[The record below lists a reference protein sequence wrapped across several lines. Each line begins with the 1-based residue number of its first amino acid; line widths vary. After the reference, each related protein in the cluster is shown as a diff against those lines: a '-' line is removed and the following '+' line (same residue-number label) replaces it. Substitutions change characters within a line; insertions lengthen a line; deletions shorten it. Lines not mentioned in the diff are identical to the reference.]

1 MQKANRTTGSYVYGL
16 DIGTRSI
23 VGTVGY
29 KQKDRF
35 VVTAQQIKEHES
47 RAMLDG
53 QIHDIG
59 AVSDTIREVTKL
71 LTEEVGEPLKQVCI
85 AAAGRVLKT
94 VTVHVDMD
102 LEGEKT
108 ITKEEIHLLDSYGIE
123 KAYEQFQK
131 ENDSDMKFYCVGYS
145 VMHYYMNGYPMGNLE
160 NHKAR
165 EISTDMI
172 ATFLPDDVVDG
183 LYKAVELAG
192 LEVANLTLEPI
203 AAIELAIPEMYRMLN
218 IALIDVGAGTS
229 DISIT
234 KDGSIVAYGM
244 LPVAG
249 DCLTEDIARHCL
261 VDFQTAEQIKRGIE
275 NRDVV
280 EYKDIMGIPQKI
292 SKEEVLSVIDGNL
305 EDMAVQAAEKIKELN
320 GDKPVSAVFVVGGGG
335 KIATYTDRVAKHL
348 GIAPERCAVRGEEVM
363 MKIDFAK
370 RDLVKDSLM
379 VTPIGICLNFYE
391 QSNNFIFVT
400 FNEKRIKLYDNNRLA
415 IVDAAIM
422 AEFPNEDLFPKR
434 GEPLSFELNGKPVT
448 IRGGRGES
456 AKVVLNGEETDI
468 HASIR
473 NNDMIKVIPSTAGEK
488 ASMEVSRLPE
498 YEGSLTVHVDDKDI
512 SVPKLASVN
521 GQLQSAYYQI
531 QDGDLVELLNYYT
544 VRQILEFMDIAPE
557 DAGQVRVNHETVDL
571 DARVYDNF
579 TISLYIEEQLSRTE
593 SDLQDEAKE
602 GQEEEPEEVSE
613 ETLDETP
620 EEMPKETDAEALV
633 TKGEGIRMEASV
645 KETEG
650 GYQGG
655 ASSLEKAKR
664 DARELVN
671 RLQYERAEEAL
682 SRMIQAAAA
691 GQAMPGGNPGKSVSG
706 NPAGQYG
713 AGRDNAAGEQPLR
726 VEKSVRELYGSLQNN
741 LNRLK
746 GGASIRELRQEAMEE
761 ERRSAESA
769 ADADKAAGEASETVK
784 AAKTEERLETA
795 ESEKAEKAAASA
807 ETAQPSEKEGA
818 VKNIQVPPARTE
830 NVGGTMVQTL
840 YVVVNDEVVEMTGKP
855 DYIYVDVF
863 QFIQFDLSRP
873 KGTAVET
880 LINGRKAQYM
890 EPLSNGDRLEIFW
903 KD

>member
-1 MQKANRTTGSYVYGL
+1 MQKANKGTGSYVYGL

-29 KQKDRF
+29 RQKDRF
-35 VVTAQQIKEHES
+35 VVVAQQIKEHES

-59 AVSDTIREVTKL
+59 AVSDTIREVTQL
-71 LTEEVGEPLKQVCI
+71 LKEQTGEPLKQVCI

-123 KAYEQFQK
+123 KAYEQFQR
-131 ENDSDMKFYCVGYS
+131 ENDSEMKFYCVGYS

-160 NHKAR
+160 NHKAK

-234 KDGSIVAYGM
+234 KDGSIIAYGM

-261 VDFQTAEQIKRGIE
+261 VDFQTAEQIKRNIE
-275 NRDVV
+275 NRDIV

-292 SKEEVLSVIDGNL
+292 SKEEVLSVVDRDL
-305 EDMAVQAAEKIKELN
+305 EDMAMQAAEKIKELN

-370 RDLVKDSLM
+370 KDVVKDSLM

-400 FNEKRIKLYDNNRLA
+400 FNDKRIKLYDNSRLA

-434 GEPLSFELNGKPVT
+434 GEALEFELNGKPVT

-456 AKVVLNGEETDI
+456 AKVVLNGKDADI
-468 HASIR
+468 YTSIR
-473 NNDMIKVIPSTAGEK
+473 NNDVIKVIPSTAGGK

-521 GQLQSAYYQI
+521 GRLQSAYYQI
-531 QDGDLVELLNYYT
+531 QDGDEVELLNYYT
-544 VRQILEFMDIAPE
+544 VRQILEFMDIAVS
-557 DAGQVRVNHETVDL
+557 DAGGIMVNHEPVDL
-571 DARVYDNF
+571 NARVYDNF
-579 TISLYIEEQLSRTE
+579 TVSLHIEEQLPAAGMHW
-593 SDLQDEAKE
+593 DEDAAE
-602 GQEEEPEEVSE
+602 HEE
-613 ETLDETP
+613 
-620 EEMPKETDAEALV
+620 
-633 TKGEGIRMEASV
+633 
-645 KETEG
+645 KETEKEAKRAEEEEKKAKRAEEEKAVSEAKAEKEG
-650 GYQGG
+650 TETESGE
-655 ASSLEKAKR
+655 SPLEKAKK
-664 DARELVN
+664 DAMKLVN
-671 RLQYERAEEAL
+671 QIQYERAEEAL
-682 SRMIQAAAA
+682 SKMIQAAASGQTALSGQQTA
-691 GQAMPGGNPGKSVSG
+691 GNARGNSQNSMK
-706 NPAGQYG
+706 Q
-713 AGRDNAAGEQPLR
+713 RDNGQGSNAEQSFR
-726 VEKSVRELYGSLQNN
+726 TEKSVRELYGSLQNN

-746 GGASIRELRQEAMEE
+746 SGTSIRELRKEAIEE
-761 ERRSAESA
+761 ENR
-769 ADADKAAGEASETVK
+769 DKAAEQKETEVQEIK
-784 AAKTEERLETA
+784 ETKIKETEIKGQAQEIETERTPE
-795 ESEKAEKAAASA
+795 
-807 ETAQPSEKEGA
+807 
-818 VKNIQVPPARTE
+818 NIQVPPAKTE
-830 NVGGTMVQTL
+830 NVNDSLVQTL
-840 YVVVNDEVVEMTGKP
+840 YVVVNGGVVEMTGKA

-863 QFIQFDLSRP
+863 QFIQFDLSKP
-873 KGTAVET
+873 QGTAVET
-880 LINGRKAQYM
+880 LINGRKAQYT
-890 EPLSNGDRLEIFW
+890 EPLSNGDILEIFW